1 MEEAVTSF
9 VVVAVVVVEAMNI
22 SSVNVVSDSV
32 VFSGIANQKNTM
44 ANPSIKYPILVR
56 FSVRCM
62 KTGDRSMYEDW
73 RPVGAATSFILSRR
87 K

>member
-22 SSVNVVSDSV
+22 SSVKVVSDSV

-56 FSVRCM
+56 F
-62 KTGDRSMYEDW
+62 RSMYEDW
-73 RPVGAATSFILSRR
+73 RPVGAATSFILSR
-87 K
+87 